1 MKKIFV
7 IGALVMMSGGVWAE
21 NVINGNPFYHPA
33 QGRFYN
39 VLTPVQMNSK
49 FDRFVVRDEFGY
61 GVTNNLAVMVSTS
74 GSYDSSDN
82 PEFGKWSW
90 NDLEIGFDWAL
101 LHDETGNMAEV
112 YGRGMQI
119 YDTKHHLETIAY
131 NWTAGARVGRMTDS
145 WSLAGVVQ
153 VDYLKDD
160 VSHYDHDAWAMR
172 VGMQGQYI
180 IDSCWNFT
188 GELMFD
194 FDLFDDYYNGERLV
208 LELGLNY
215 NLDETKYIGVYTSKD
230 LVHSFDSAPMAFGV
244 QFGVEF

>member
-7 IGALVMMSGGVWAE
+7 IGALVMMSGGALAE
-21 NVINGNPFYHPA
+21 NIINGNPFYHPT

-39 VLTPVQMNSK
+39 ILTPIEFDTK
-49 FDRFVVRDEFGY
+49 FERFVARDEFGY
-61 GVTNNLAVMVSTS
+61 GVLDNLAVMVSTS

-82 PEFGKWSW
+82 PQFGKWAW
-90 NDLEIGFDWAL
+90 NDLQLGVDWVVM
-101 LHDETGNMAEV
+101 ESGEYVSEV

-119 YDTKHHLETIAY
+119 YNTKNHLETVGY
-131 NWTAGARVGRMTDS
+131 NWTAGARVGRITDK

-160 VSHYDHDAWAMR
+160 VVHYDRDAWAMR

-180 IDSCWNFT
+180 IDSCWNFA

-194 FDLFDDYYNGERLV
+194 FDLFDDYYNGERLM
-208 LELGLNY
+208 LEVGLNY